1 VLHEEIP
8 RVPRSALAT
17 IHGRIKVVVR
27 VAVDDAGNVTDT
39 TLQDPG
45 SSRYFAHMASDSAKA
60 WRFAP
65 ATARQS
71 RKWLLQ
77 FDFTR
82 AGVEANAAAM
92 QSSQR

>member
-8 RVPRSALAT
+8 RVARSALDS

-27 VAVDDAGNVTDT
+27 VAVNDAGSVTAT
-39 TLQDPG
+39 TLDYPG
-45 SSRYFAHMASDSAKA
+45 SSKYFARVASEAAKA

-71 RKWLLQ
+71 RQWLLQ
-77 FDFTR
+77 FEFTG
-82 AGVEANAAAM
+82 AGVEAKAAATP
-92 QSSQR
+92 